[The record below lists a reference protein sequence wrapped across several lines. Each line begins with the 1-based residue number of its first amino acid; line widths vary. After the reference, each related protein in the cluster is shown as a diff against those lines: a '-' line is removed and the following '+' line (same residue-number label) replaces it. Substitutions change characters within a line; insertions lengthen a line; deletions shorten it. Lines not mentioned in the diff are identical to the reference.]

1 MKFKK
6 KNMSRN
12 QVNKR
17 SFQEFSNGADR
28 DKNKRNKPSGWK
40 KYSARDKSR
49 WPELLQMRDRKLRAE
64 KLTYLLDPNEIA
76 KIKAPVEKP
85 VFEHFRPTLADP
97 TESEEAKSE
106 RDMIN
111 DVAKSV
117 YKDAL
122 SRKIKE
128 VKDLQDDF
136 ERYLSI
142 IFEDLVDKRICDE
155 LHDFVQIKCLAMTPE
170 QRLHVV
176 FEHLLST
183 HGPHSNLDV
192 TQLTARVTELSPNTM
207 GWAKYLPEF
216 MHAVTTLASMKQRD
230 PSTNEVIRGPKPAPN
245 PVPHQP
251 LTGDPAQ
258 DNIILRN
265 HYTATLAEQER
276 VDKAWP
282 LGGPELNYKPP
293 DSQLKSALLQW
304 VKTDSHMAINKI
316 YADSL
321 EHPTWTWDTIYDKLK
336 MVVDDMSN
344 GINPGGY
351 RDRDRAAADAAK
363 ADKEGVNKLIR
374 QLKKCRSSLQ
384 KTKTNL
390 SARTAK

>member
-1 MKFKK
+1 M
-6 KNMSRN
+6 
-12 QVNKR
+12 
-17 SFQEFSNGADR
+17 
-28 DKNKRNKPSGWK
+28 
-40 KYSARDKSR
+40 
-49 WPELLQMRDRKLRAE
+49 
-64 KLTYLLDPNEIA
+64 
-76 KIKAPVEKP
+76 
-85 VFEHFRPTLADP
+85 H
-97 TESEEAKSE
+97 
-106 RDMIN
+106 
-111 DVAKSV
+111 
-117 YKDAL
+117 
-122 SRKIKE
+122 RKIKE
-128 VKDLQDDF
+128 VKDLHDDF

-142 IFEDLVDKRICDE
+142 IFENLVDKRICDE
-155 LHDFVQIKCLAMTPE
+155 LYDFVQIKCLTMTPE

-192 TQLTARVTELSPNTM
+192 TQLTARVTEVSPNTM

-216 MHAVTTLASMKQRD
+216 MHAVTTLASMKQQD
-230 PSTNEVIRGPKPAPN
+230 PSTNEVIRGLKPAPN

-258 DNIILRN
+258 DNIILQN

-282 LGGPELNYKPP
+282 LGSPELNYKPP

-304 VKTDSHMAINKI
+304 VKTYSHMAINKI

-336 MVVDDMSN
+336 MVVDDMSD

-363 ADKEGVNKLIR
+363 ADKGGMNKLIR
-374 QLKKCRSSLQ
+374 QLKKMQ
-384 KTKTNL
+384 KPPPKDKDK
-390 SARTAK
+390 SKARTAKGTTDRGSALTRSATGPAATASSSPQPRNARNTSSPTTGKADNKRDNPVTPAETEAAAVPAAAATAKTPPRPAFTALSPLQAKTSHTPLTPIPIPIDSYHSPRRVPSQGS